1 MNEELYQAIHKLSYS
16 EAKNILFHMMY
27 QLKTIK
33 ENNDSQEEKIEN
45 LYVLHDRILGVIK
58 KGINKYQREYEA
70 IHIVCG
76 ESAAGSLRVGL
87 GRENKVIGFPDFF
100 AVGPIWELHQ
110 EDGRNRRY
118 EWLRDHLNY
127 QDDFIEDEY
136 KRRFLDTLSEID
148 AIPEQVPIV
157 IWTGE
162 NANEQTGVC
171 YLLYLFKGK
180 TNPIYLIN
188 TTIAYQELFN
198 TSEYQYF
205 YFHTGEVAPDKLKV
219 IYQEKLSQPLS
230 IQERIQLE
238 EKWLSLSDSKGV
250 VRIWENNNIIT
261 VNEDYFDE
269 MIVTAAQH
277 LHSKQQEKD
286 FMKSARVIGEVL
298 GHIDNHV
305 GDTFLEYR
313 LRSLI
318 YKGIFEIKGIPKGMR
333 YYSVKLR

>member
-1 MNEELYQAIHKLSYS
+1 MDDELYQAIQNLSGS
-16 EAKNILFHMMY
+16 EAKSILFHMMY
-27 QLKTIK
+27 QSKTIK
-33 ENNDSQEEKIEN
+33 ELNDSPEEMVEKLSFI
-45 LYVLHDRILGVIK
+45 HDSILGAIK
-58 KGINKYQREYEA
+58 KRNNNVQREYKA
-70 IHIVCG
+70 VHIVCG

-87 GRENKVIGFPDFF
+87 GRENKIIGFPDFL
-100 AVGPIWELHQ
+100 AVGPIWELHI
-110 EDGRNRRY
+110 EDGHNRRY

-127 QDDFIEDEY
+127 QDDFIEEEY
-136 KRRFLDTLSEID
+136 SRRFLDTLSEMD

-162 NANEQTGVC
+162 NADEQTGLC
-171 YLLYLFKGK
+171 YLLYVLKGK

-219 IYQEKLSQPLS
+219 IYQEKLSQPLN
-230 IQERIQLE
+230 IQERIRLE
-238 EKWLSLSDSKGV
+238 EKWLSLSHTNGV

-269 MIVTAAQH
+269 TIVTAAQH
-277 LHSKQQEKD
+277 LHSKQKEKD
-286 FMKSARVIGEVL
+286 FMKSARIIGEVL

-305 GDTFLEYR
+305 GDTFLQYR